1 MDLVELL
8 GAGYVI
14 DSVVASYNR
23 KQHDELFR
31 NYVTD
36 GLYALVNHDLT
47 YVDRFIHMVEQME
60 HRDSKEEKQESASDI
75 KARMKAKIA
84 GGNAT

>member
-1 MDLVELL
+1 MLELL

-14 DSVVASYNR
+14 DSVIASYNR

-31 NYVTD
+31 IYITD
-36 GLYALVNHDLT
+36 GLYSLVNHEMS
-47 YVDRFIHMVEQME
+47 YSKRYIHMLEEME
-60 HRDSKEEKQESASDI
+60 HRDTDKKEESADDI
-75 KARMKAKIA
+75 KARMKAKIT